1 MNFIPPNY
9 LKICEGN
16 AALLAERKYSESA
29 PKKYLAMQKKYVADR
44 PAQFPPE
51 TADNLNY
58 FVNTWIHKFYM
69 VNLTIEQLHA
79 CHWCDQT
86 KGVTAYDAF
95 MNSIGFS
102 GEFDDSILIETHY
115 FENFLFYASSFI
127 KMTKTYKRRF
137 FETINGNHPDIQK
150 KMGEKKKRL
159 DKYFMIHIHG
169 KYKGS
174 SLSDNNWGHCV
185 RYLRNH
191 VTHRDKIEFPGYF
204 EQVSNDL
211 QNYPQIRDSVRMFC
225 QYIENGM
232 FDVIQTMYEILFDV
246 EWTPGSYEEGMFDD

>member
-29 PKKYLAMQKKYVADR
+29 PKKYLAMQKKYMADR
-44 PAQFPPE
+44 PAQFSPE
-51 TADNLNY
+51 TADILNY

-69 VNLTIEQLHA
+69 VNLTIEQLNA

-86 KGVTAYDAF
+86 KGVTAYDVF

-115 FENFLFYASSFI
+115 FENFLFYAASFLE
-127 KMTKTYKRRF
+127 MTKNYRTRF
-137 FETINGNHPDIQK
+137 FRHANKTNTKISKKEQEILDYFQTTVFGNSTWI
-150 KMGEKKKRL
+150 
-159 DKYFMIHIHG
+159 
-169 KYKGS
+169 
-174 SLSDNNWGHCV
+174 NNWGHCV
-185 RYLRNH
+185 PYLRNNIA
-191 VTHRDKIEFPGYF
+191 HRDKVKSTELYF
-204 EQVSNDL
+204 SGVVDKLKEYSEIDEPVN
-211 QNYPQIRDSVRMFC
+211 RFC

-232 FDVIQTMYEILFDV
+232 FEVVQTMYEILFDV